1 MVVVVIMKCE
11 VVRQA
16 ELQVVVVVVIM
27 QVSEQLI

>member
-1 MVVVVIMKCE
+1 MVVVVIMQDTM
-11 VVRQA
+11 QA